1 MNLEKA
7 QGAGIPGAPGF
18 ALGMGERNQTKPRPA
33 SIWRIH
39 KAPRSHVWFPHVD
52 PLQPPASFVH
62 RTARDPTSLE
72 PMWCWCGV
80 EQGPCFRWV
89 FTVTNKAQLAQP
101 LHQHWFSNGMG
112 WRLVG
117 SWHGAGMQTCLAGV
131 VSCSSARKG
140 RRSRG
145 TKQHESSRGTQ
156 PQEHRAVWGHLGAE

>member
-1 MNLEKA
+1 MK
-7 QGAGIPGAPGF
+7 
-18 ALGMGERNQTKPRPA
+18 K
-33 SIWRIH
+33 H
-39 KAPRSHVWFPHVD
+39 KGPEYQAPRDLLSEWGNETKQNHGQLPSGEFTKHQEAMFGFLMWIRSNHQHST
-52 PLQPPASFVH
+52 LH